1 MVQYVLECLAFQLV
15 FLIIYD
21 VFLRRET
28 FFQWNRL
35 YLLGT
40 CVLSFLLP
48 LIALDIFKSKVPDAV
63 AVYTPFMFS
72 NYDLETNAAL
82 LNDANVAQQLTM
94 PWYGIL
100 FSIGVVV
107 ALFLFLFKIRQL
119 YKLRKRGE
127 KTVYTDFTEVI
138 LKQSNSAF
146 SFFKTIFLGD
156 KIKTKEYPNIIAHEL
171 VHIKQKHTLD
181 LLFFEVMRI
190 AFWFNPLVY
199 IYQSRISEVHEF
211 IADAKVAKTHR
222 KEQYEL
228 LLSQVFQ
235 TENISFINHFFSSS
249 LIKKR
254 IKMLQKNQSEKIWAS
269 KYLLL
274 LPTIVCILFYTSSKG
289 QEKDTDKENDII
301 EVKEAPV
308 KQDVIADVP
317 FAVIED
323 VPVFPGC
330 EDATDKRACFNEQM
344 NKHIRK
350 HFTYPK
356 EAAEK
361 GIEGRVSSRF
371 VIQED
376 GKIGELQTR
385 GPAVI
390 LEEEAIRIIKLLPNF
405 KPGKQRGKAVRVPFV
420 LPITFRLTPETD
432 KEKLTKDVKTALLR
446 KEQEE
451 KDRLYKDAKEVPFSV
466 IDEVPVFPG
475 CENATDK
482 RACFNDKINEHIR
495 KHFSYPES
503 AKKEGVQGRVSVRF
517 VMMEDGSIGKIQMR
531 GPDVRLEEVVLN
543 IIKKLPNVTP
553 GKQRGKVVKVPFSL
567 PITFK
572 LQKKND

>member
-1 MVQYVLECLAFQLV
+1 MVQYVIESLAFQLV
-15 FLIIYD
+15 FIIIYD

-40 CVLSFLLP
+40 CVLSFLMP
-48 LIALDIFKSKVPDAV
+48 LIALDIFKSKVPGAV

-72 NYDLETNAAL
+72 NYDLDTNAAL
-82 LNDANVAQQLTM
+82 LNNTNVAQQLTM
-94 PWYGIL
+94 PWYGII

-119 YKLRKRGE
+119 HKLRKRGE
-127 KTVYTDFTEVI
+127 KTVYTDFTEVV

-156 KIKTKEYPNIIAHEL
+156 KIKTKEYANIIEHEL
-171 VHIKQKHTLD
+171 VHIRQKHTVD
-181 LLFFEVMRI
+181 LLFFEVLRI
-190 AFWFNPLVY
+190 ALWFNPLVY

-211 IADAKVAKTHR
+211 IADAKVAKIHR

-254 IKMLQKNQSEKIWAS
+254 IKMLQKKQSKKIWAS

-289 QEKDTDKENDII
+289 QEKDTNTESDIQ
-301 EVKEAPV
+301 EVKDTPV
-308 KQDVIADVP
+308 KQDEMAD
-317 FAVIED
+317 
-323 VPVFPGC
+323 
-330 EDATDKRACFNEQM
+330 
-344 NKHIRK
+344 
-350 HFTYPK
+350 
-356 EAAEK
+356 
-361 GIEGRVSSRF
+361 
-371 VIQED
+371 
-376 GKIGELQTR
+376 
-385 GPAVI
+385 
-390 LEEEAIRIIKLLPNF
+390 
-405 KPGKQRGKAVRVPFV
+405 
-420 LPITFRLTPETD
+420 
-432 KEKLTKDVKTALLR
+432 
-446 KEQEE
+446 
-451 KDRLYKDAKEVPFSV
+451 VPFSV

-503 AKKEGVQGRVSVRF
+503 AQKEGVQGRVSVRF

-531 GPDVRLEEVVLN
+531 GPDVRLEEVALNIIKKIPNVTPGKQRGKAVKVPFSLPITFKLTPESDKEKLTKDVKAALLRKEQEEKDRLYKDAKEVPFSVIDEVPVFPGCENATDKKACFNDKINEHIRKHFSYPESAQKEGVQGRVSVRFVMMEDGSIGKIQMRGPDVRLEEVALN

-553 GKQRGKVVKVPFSL
+553 GKQRGKAVKVPFSL